1 MRRPTIIKDKDFVI
15 FFFLAN
21 SISIF
26 TNIQYSRHFLSSSP
40 LLCQNFLFLTAIHL
54 TFYWGKKKEKHIHTR
69 LRAFIEKQL
78 KNIAFNNLKNHF
90 LYFNNSF
97 YNTPNIKSSILA
109 YNTLK

>member
-1 MRRPTIIKDKDFVI
+1 MRRPTIIEDKDFVF

-26 TNIQYSRHFLSSSP
+26 TNIQYSQHFLSSSP
-40 LLCQNFLFLTAIHL
+40 SMPKFSFLTPIHP

-69 LRAFIEKQL
+69 LRAFIEKHL

-90 LYFNNSF
+90 IYFNNSF

-109 YNTLK
+109 